1 MIGNAELTEELV
13 RLLDEYPREAR
24 DNRFSSTLR
33 GEMAVMRLLHN
44 SRQKMTAGEL
54 SSRLDMTTSR
64 IAAVLGSLQKKGLLE
79 RESDEE
85 DRRRVMV
92 SLTEAGDRLCEK
104 RKRHFMSKISKMLA
118 ILGEDAPTFV
128 HLLGRVFEITSS
140 PEFRQDDCIEEDRIE
155 TGIAREREM
164 ISFIRDSADYIID
177 TTTLLTR
184 ELRQEVEKIF
194 VGT

>member
-64 IAAVLGSLQKKGLLE
+64 VAAVLGSLEKKGLLE
-79 RESDEE
+79 RENDEV
-85 DRRRVMV
+85 DRRRVLV
-92 SLTEAGDRLCEK
+92 SLTQAGDALCEK
-104 RKRHFMSKISKMLA
+104 RRQHFMKKILMLLSM
-118 ILGEDAPTFV
+118 LGDDAPEFV
-128 HLLGRVFEITSS
+128 RLLGRVFEITSTDA
-140 PEFRQDDCIEEDRIE
+140 FKQCDCIIDEDKE
-155 TGIAREREM
+155 DFNG
-164 ISFIRDSADYIID
+164 
-177 TTTLLTR
+177 
-184 ELRQEVEKIF
+184 
-194 VGT
+194 

>member
-64 IAAVLGSLQKKGLLE
+64 IAAVLGSLEKKGLLE
-79 RESDEE
+79 RENDAV
-85 DRRRVMV
+85 DRRRVLV
-92 SLTEAGDRLCEK
+92 FLTQAGEALCEK
-104 RKRHFMSKISKMLA
+104 RKAHFKSKIALLLSML
-118 ILGEDAPTFV
+118 GDDAPEFV
-128 HLLGRVFEITSS
+128 RLLGRMFEITSS
-140 PEFRQDDCIEEDRIE
+140 DAFRQGECIEED
-155 TGIAREREM
+155 
-164 ISFIRDSADYIID
+164 
-177 TTTLLTR
+177 
-184 ELRQEVEKIF
+184 QEGF
-194 VGT
+194 NG

>member
-1 MIGNAELTEELV
+1 M
-13 RLLDEYPREAR
+13 
-24 DNRFSSTLR
+24 LR
-33 GEMAVMRLLHN
+33 GVAQRPAQGAPRGAQGSGGPRRN
-44 SRQKMTAGEL
+44 KKKKMTAGEL
-54 SSRLDMTTSR
+54 SSRLSMTTSR
-64 IAAVLGSLQKKGLLE
+64 VAAVLGSLQKKGLLE

-118 ILGEDAPTFV
+118 MLGEDAPTFV

-155 TGIAREREM
+155 TERAKKE
-164 ISFIRDSADYIID
+164 DSN
-177 TTTLLTR
+177 
-184 ELRQEVEKIF
+184 
-194 VGT
+194 G

>member
-64 IAAVLGSLQKKGLLE
+64 IAAVLGSLQKKGLL
-79 RESDEE
+79 
-85 DRRRVMV
+85 V

-118 ILGEDAPTFV
+118 MLGEDAPTFV
-128 HLLGRVFEITSS
+128 HLIGRVFEITSS

-155 TGIAREREM
+155 TERAKKE
-164 ISFIRDSADYIID
+164 DSN
-177 TTTLLTR
+177 
-184 ELRQEVEKIF
+184 
-194 VGT
+194 G

>member
-1 MIGNAELTEELV
+1 MIGNAALTKEMT
-13 RLLDEYPREAR
+13 RLLDEHPRAAR
-24 DNRFSSTLR
+24 DNRFNAIMC
-33 GEMAVMRLLHN
+33 GEMAVMRLLH
-44 SRQKMTAGEL
+44 SGSKQKMTAGEL

-85 DRRRVMV
+85 DRRCVMV

-118 ILGEDAPTFV
+118 MLGEDAPTFV

-155 TGIAREREM
+155 TERAKKE
-164 ISFIRDSADYIID
+164 DSN
-177 TTTLLTR
+177 
-184 ELRQEVEKIF
+184 
-194 VGT
+194 G

>member
-64 IAAVLGSLQKKGLLE
+64 IAAVLGSLEKKGLLE
-79 RESDEE
+79 RENDAV
-85 DRRRVMV
+85 DRRRVLV
-92 SLTEAGDRLCEK
+92 SLTQAGEALCEK
-104 RKRHFMSKISKMLA
+104 RKAHFKSKIALLLSML
-118 ILGEDAPTFV
+118 GDDAPEFV
-128 HLLGRVFEITSS
+128 RLLGRMFEITSS
-140 PEFRQDDCIEEDRIE
+140 DAFRQGECIEED
-155 TGIAREREM
+155 
-164 ISFIRDSADYIID
+164 
-177 TTTLLTR
+177 
-184 ELRQEVEKIF
+184 QEGF
-194 VGT
+194 NG